1 VGRTRWFV
9 VLAAVGAA
17 ALTQA
22 MTGVADTNP
31 QPVDSTHNVID
42 APGAVN
48 GAVFDVTPTGTTGVA
63 ICSTSKSAAAN
74 VNTDCKES
82 TVGPHNETSI
92 AVNPT
97 NPSNIIGGANDYQL
111 SLNPDGHV
119 SETVLSRAHTSFDGG
134 QSWTEY
140 FIDNNAAYQATGDP
154 SVAFDATGHAYYATL
169 GFRFSGNTVLS
180 PDVLVSNSADGGK
193 TWREVRVA
201 AGSGVFTGPGDL
213 LDKEYV
219 RAWGN
224 GNAIVTYGDFL
235 QGTFGSFISSRIFA
249 SVTHDGGATWSTP
262 VVISGSLT
270 EAFVSTPVITADG
283 RIFVSFENTTDLT
296 TGRDDYEVVQ
306 VSPATGAA
314 IIAPVKV
321 ATLIDGATD
330 YPVAFGRQT
339 YHDSVFRSWSAGD
352 IAADPTNSNHLAVIW
367 SDMRNSTLP
376 APTDPYSATTNS
388 DVVVSQSADGGAH
401 WSTPVALTLA
411 NDQFQPW
418 GAYDPSGRL
427 RIGFFDRSVDS
438 ANLLYTYSVA
448 TETRDGSLKFSVA
461 RVATAMSDPTTG
473 DRWFA
478 RNVNTNFPHATAFM
492 GDYSGIAIDPSGGVI
507 AYWTDMRNDVTFGTR
522 TGHGEDAYF
531 GRTS

>member
-1 VGRTRWFV
+1 VLPGNGRNFEQFRADDADCRQWALYQTGTTPNKAGTTSAV
-9 VLAAVGAA
+9 TGAAVGTVVGAGLGAAIGAA
-17 ALTQA
+17 A
-22 MTGVADTNP
+22 G
-31 QPVDSTHNVID
+31 
-42 APGAVN
+42 
-48 GAVFDVTPTGTTGVA
+48 
-63 ICSTSKSAAAN
+63 
-74 VNTDCKES
+74 
-82 TVGPHNETSI
+82 
-92 AVNPT
+92 
-97 NPSNIIGGANDYQL
+97 
-111 SLNPDGHV
+111 
-119 SETVLSRAHTSFDGG
+119 
-134 QSWTEY
+134 
-140 FIDNNAAYQATGDP
+140 
-154 SVAFDATGHAYYATL
+154 
-169 GFRFSGNTVLS
+169 
-180 PDVLVSNSADGGK
+180 
-193 TWREVRVA
+193 
-201 AGSGVFTGPGDL
+201 
-213 LDKEYV
+213 
-219 RAWGN
+219 
-224 GNAIVTYGDFL
+224 
-235 QGTFGSFISSRIFA
+235 
-249 SVTHDGGATWSTP
+249 
-262 VVISGSLT
+262 
-270 EAFVSTPVITADG
+270 
-283 RIFVSFENTTDLT
+283 
-296 TGRDDYEVVQ
+296 
-306 VSPATGAA
+306 SPATGAA
-314 IIAPVKV
+314 IIAPIKV

-401 WSTPVALTLA
+401 WSSPVALTLP

-478 RNVNTNFPHATAFM
+478 RNVNTNFPHATAFL